1 MDRRRDAKQS
11 DAGHQSEYLT
21 LVESISG
28 THFSK
33 DNRHTV
39 RQDGE
44 LLFRGQAH
52 DYPLLPKIARGS
64 DHRNIY
70 AMESNMLSEL
80 RRLGSVHRN
89 LSGIDLWS
97 LLTLAQH
104 NGMATRLLDW
114 SRNPLTALWFACKD
128 GIGEQGAFVYVLLP
142 HWGIH
147 LLDRSAVSSP
157 ADHTGLSIL
166 RPNLDDPR
174 IIAQDAW
181 FTVHSP
187 SRKYGRFVPLGEK
200 DHHSEG
206 MVKVVIHSDSRT
218 ILESLDTLG
227 MSYQIAFPD
236 LEGVCRYLNWKC
248 G

>member
-1 MDRRRDAKQS
+1 MRMETANSVAQ
-11 DAGHQSEYLT
+11 YLI
-21 LVESISG
+21 LVESISAA
-28 THFSK
+28 HFSK
-33 DNRHTV
+33 ENRHRV

-52 DYPLLPKIARGS
+52 DYPLLPKIARGGG
-64 DHRNIY
+64 HRDIDGI
-70 AMESNMLSEL
+70 ESNMLSEL

-128 GIGEQGAFVYVLLP
+128 GIGELESFVYVLLP
-142 HWGIH
+142 HWGIQ
-147 LLDRSAVSSP
+147 LLDRTAIPSP
-157 ADHTGLSIL
+157 ADHSGLSIL

-181 FTVHSP
+181 FTVHSK
-187 SRKYGRFVPLGEK
+187 SRKYGGFEALGEK
-200 DHHSEG
+200 EHHAEG
-206 MVKVVIHSDSRT
+206 MVKVVIRSDSRK

-227 MSYQIAFPD
+227 VSYQTAFPD